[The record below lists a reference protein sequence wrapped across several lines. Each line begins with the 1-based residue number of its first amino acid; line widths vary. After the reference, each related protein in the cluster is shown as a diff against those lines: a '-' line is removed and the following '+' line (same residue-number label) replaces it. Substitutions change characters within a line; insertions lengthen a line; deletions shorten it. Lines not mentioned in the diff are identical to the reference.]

1 MQITAGMIWVKVK
14 MERRKIGVNR
24 IKLWISKFICK
35 WSDFAGLGND
45 KDILELKKS
54 IKAYENGIAKRKE
67 MERDNQ

>member
-1 MQITAGMIWVKVK
+1 MIWVKVK

>member
-1 MQITAGMIWVKVK
+1 M
-14 MERRKIGVNR
+14 NR
-24 IKLWISKFICK
+24 IKLWFSKIICK
-35 WSDFAGLGND
+35 WFDFAGLGND